1 MENDMSDNYI
11 AAVFD
16 TAREASDGLHAL
28 WKLDDQGDITMHGA
42 AVIKRDDLGYIQVA
56 TKETH
61 PGLRTAV
68 GVGIGALLGALA
80 GPIGAAAG
88 ASIAAGTAA
97 GIGAAAGGVLGLT
110 GDAVKSGEHEQA
122 AYETGFTLAP
132 GQSAVVAE
140 VSEDWTT
147 PIDTAMTRLG
157 GIVFRR
163 PKGTVLNDSFTDD
176 YYADYLYP
184 YDYDPYFA

>member
-1 MENDMSDNYI
+1 MDNYI
-11 AAVFD
+11 AVVFNSD
-16 TAREASDGLHAL
+16 QEAFSGLHAL
-28 WKLDDQGDITMHGA
+28 WNLDSRGDVTVHGA
-42 AVIKRDDLGYIQVA
+42 AVIHRDDLGYIQVA
-56 TKETH
+56 TKQTD

-97 GIGAAAGGVLGLT
+97 GIGAAVGGVAGLT
-110 GDAVKSGEHEQA
+110 ADTIKSGEHEQA
-122 AYETGFTLAP
+122 AYESGFVLNR

-147 PIDTAMTRLG
+147 PIDTEMTRLG

-163 PKGTVLNDSFTDD
+163 PKGTVLNDSFNDD
-176 YYADYLYP
+176 YYANYLYP
-184 YDYDPYFA
+184 YDYDPLFT